1 MRPKTPRTPAVAL
14 ILTVFSAPLC
24 SPVYAHHGGAVEW
37 QDSVEGPI
45 TGIATEFVFRFPHV
59 LIYMDVEGENGEAQS
74 WAVNTRWT
82 PTILRQHG
90 WNRNSV
96 EPGDT
101 VTVTYRPHVTSPTV
115 CQMRTVKV
123 NGEELP
129 LSF

>member
-1 MRPKTPRTPAVAL
+1 M
-14 ILTVFSAPLC
+14 
-24 SPVYAHHGGAVEW
+24 EW

-59 LIYMDVEGENGEAQS
+59 LIYMDVEGENGETQS

-82 PTILRQHG
+82 PTILRGHG